1 VAGPEGCDDGNTA
14 DDDGCSA
21 DCFNI
26 EPFYDCSVEGEDCAF
41 CGDGVVEGGEACD
54 DGNNFSLD
62 GCLFNC
68 QAIETGFT
76 CLDVDGSQACQMC
89 GNGRVEGTEACDDG
103 NTQGGD
109 GCSDDC
115 SEEEAGFICSVQ
127 GSDCYRCGNGV
138 QEGSI
143 DA

>member
-1 VAGPEGCDDGNTA
+1 
-14 DDDGCSA
+14 
-21 DCFNI
+21 
-26 EPFYDCSVEGEDCAF
+26 
-41 CGDGVVEGGEACD
+41 
-54 DGNNFSLD
+54 
-62 GCLFNC
+62 FNC

-143 DA
+143 DAERREQCDDGGVCSQTTSQTCLRDNQCPSGETCQANAGDGCDASCQLETGATP